1 MAQEWYFLSVLLGI
15 DCDPLSHSMGDIM
28 HSRRSFFGA
37 VLLAGCLALSVGVAG
52 AAPKTTTADH
62 SKFKE
67 LQQTFNTGPEVTK
80 ACLSCHTEAAKQV
93 HRTKHWTWEFLNPE
107 NNQRL
112 GKKNVLNNFCISIP
126 QNTPFCTTCHVGYG
140 WKDKHF
146 DFSKE
151 ESVDCL
157 VCHDTTGAYKKIP
170 GTGGMAF
177 GKDMELPPGS
187 GKIVKGIDLTKIS
200 QKVGKT
206 SRDTCGGCHFFGGGG
221 DGVKHGDMDSSLAA
235 PEAELDVHMDAAGL
249 DFTCGTCHATS
260 SHDVPGSR
268 YTPTAIDKGGA
279 HIRGKAVQGNPATC
293 VSCHNNTPHKSGDH
307 ADRLNHHAKKVACQ
321 TCHIPEFARGGVA
334 TKMGWDWST
343 AGQLDKDGKQ
353 FVKKDEKGK
362 IIYES
367 RKGDFEVGTNVKP
380 AYRWFNGDIHY
391 TLLDDKIDPTHQPIG
406 INKIGGSPSDGRSL
420 IWPMKIMH
428 GKQPFDAENMNLVTP
443 HTAGND
449 DYGYW
454 KNLNW
459 AKAIESG
466 MKDSGMPFSGKMD
479 FVSTEMYWP
488 ITHMVAPKDKALGC
502 TECHAKGGRLEGIEG
517 VYVFAQHNNKWVD
530 LFGWTLV
537 ILTLLGVLGH
547 GFIRIISSKKD

>member
-1 MAQEWYFLSVLLGI
+1 MLPSSIRKFLF
-15 DCDPLSHSMGDIM
+15 P
-28 HSRRSFFGA
+28 A
-37 VLLAGCLALSVGVAG
+37 LLAFAAVSGGVQA
-52 AAPKTTTADH
+52 KSITTADH
-62 SKFKE
+62 GKFKE
-67 LQQTFNTGPEVTK
+67 LQRSFDSGPEVTR
-80 ACLSCHTEAAKQV
+80 ACLACHTEAAKQV

-126 QNTPFCTTCHVGYG
+126 QNYAFCTTCHVGYG

-146 DFSKE
+146 DFTKE
-151 ESVDCL
+151 ETVDCL
-157 VCHDTTGAYKKIP
+157 VCHDTTGLYKKQP
-170 GTGGMAF
+170 GTGGQVIARDTEMP
-177 GKDMELPPGS
+177 KGS
-187 GKIVKGIDLTKIS
+187 GNIVKGVDLTKVA

-206 SRDTCGGCHFFGGGG
+206 SRDTCGACHFYGGGG

-235 PEAELDVHMDAAGL
+235 PEAELDIHMDAAGL

-279 HIRGKAVQGNPATC
+279 HIRGKDVKGNPATC
-293 VSCHNNTPHKSGDH
+293 VSCHNNDPHKSGRH
-307 ADRLNHHAKKVACQ
+307 AERLNNHAKKVACQ

-334 TKMGWDWST
+334 TKMAWDWST
-343 AGQLDKDGKQ
+343 AGQVDKDGKQ

-367 RKGDFEVGTNVKP
+367 RKGDFVVGTDVKP
-380 AYRWFNGDIHY
+380 EYRWFNGDITY

-406 INKIGGSPSDGRSL
+406 INKIGGSPTDGRSL
-420 IWPMKIMH
+420 IWPMKIMR
-428 GKQPFDAENMNLVTP
+428 GKQPYDAENMNLVTP

-466 MKDSGMPFSGKMD
+466 MKDSDKPFSGKYD

-488 ITHMVAPKDKALGC
+488 ITHMVAPKDKAMGC
-502 TECHAKGGRLEGIEG
+502 VECHDRNGRLAGIEG
-517 VYVFAQHNNKWVD
+517 VYIPAQTNNKWVD
-530 LFGWTLV
+530 LIGWAIVFMTLIGV
-537 ILTLLGVLGH
+537 IGH
-547 GFIRIISSKKD
+547 GLIRIIASRKG

>member
-1 MAQEWYFLSVLLGI
+1 MHASASVFASL
-15 DCDPLSHSMGDIM
+15 
-28 HSRRSFFGA
+28 
-37 VLLAGCLALSVGVAG
+37 LLAGGLLIAGVNG
-52 AAPKTTTADH
+52 AAASAPKTATADH

-67 LQQTFNTGPEVTK
+67 LQRSFDSGPEVTK

-93 HRTKHWTWEFLNPE
+93 HRTKHWTWEFINTE
-107 NNQRL
+107 NNQKL
-112 GKKNVLNNFCISIP
+112 GKKNVLNNYCISIP

-146 DFSKE
+146 DFTAQEK
-151 ESVDCL
+151 VDCL
-157 VCHDTTGAYKKIP
+157 VCHDTTGTYRKVP

-187 GKIVKGIDLTKIS
+187 GRIVKGIDLQMIA
-200 QKVGKT
+200 QEVGKT
-206 SRDTCGGCHFFGGGG
+206 SRDTCGACHFYGGGG
-221 DGVKHGDMDSSLAA
+221 DGVKHGDLDSSLTTPDAD
-235 PEAELDVHMDAAGL
+235 LDVHMDALGL

-268 YTPTAIDKGGA
+268 YTPTAVDKGGK
-279 HIRGKAVQGNPATC
+279 HIRGKLNGNGNPATC
-293 VSCHNNTPHKSGDH
+293 VACHDNTPHKTGDH
-307 ADRLNHHAKKVACQ
+307 AARLNHHAKKVACQ
-321 TCHIPEFARGGVA
+321 TCHIPEFARGGVP
-334 TKMGWDWST
+334 TKMLWDWST
-343 AGQLDKDGKQ
+343 AGQLDADGKQ

-367 RKGDFEVGTNVKP
+367 RKGDFINATNVKP
-380 AYRWFNGDIHY
+380 GYRWFNGEITY
-391 TLLDDKIDPTHQPIG
+391 TLTDDKIDPSQQPIG
-406 INKIGGSPSDGRSL
+406 INRINGSPNDGKSM

-428 GKQPFDAENMNLVTP
+428 GKQPYDAVNMNLVTP

-466 MKDSGMPFSGKMD
+466 MKDSGLPFSGKVD

-488 ITHMVAPKDKALGC
+488 ITHMVAPKGKSLGC
-502 TECHAKGGRLEGIEG
+502 TECHARNGRLGDIEGI
-517 VYVFAQHNNKWVD
+517 YVMGQHRNQWVD
-530 LFGWTLV
+530 TIGWALVFMTLIGV
-537 ILTLLGVLGH
+537 IGH
-547 GFIRIISSKKD
+547 GLIRIVASKKS